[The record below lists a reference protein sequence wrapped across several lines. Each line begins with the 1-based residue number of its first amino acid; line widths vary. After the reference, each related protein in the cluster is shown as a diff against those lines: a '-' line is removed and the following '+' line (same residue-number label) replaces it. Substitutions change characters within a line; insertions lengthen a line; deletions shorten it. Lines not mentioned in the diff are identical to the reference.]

1 MILSTIKPYSIL
13 LPLALLLSTSFATAQ
28 VKDFTAVTDE
38 MLTSPPAGE
47 WLSWRG
53 TPAAWG
59 YSPLDQINTENVNQ
73 LQLKWSFALDDTGA
87 VQAAPLIH
95 DGIMFIPSA
104 RGVIQALDAVN
115 GDLLWEYRPAPP
127 TEEFIN
133 SGEGTRAAVL
143 PPGAFAGVGRG
154 VQKNIALYG
163 DMIYAATETAS
174 IRAIDA
180 RSGLLVWETQV
191 ADPTLGYF

>member
-1 MILSTIKPYSIL
+1 MIIKIVRPRAISAIK
-13 LPLALLLSTSFATAQ
+13 ACTNLLLVFLLSASFSQAQ
-28 VKDFTAVTDE
+28 IEDFTSVTDD
-38 MLTSPPAGE
+38 MLTSPPKGE

-59 YSPLDQINTENVNQ
+59 YSPLDQINTDNVNQ

-104 RGVIQALDAVN
+104 RGVIQALDAVK
-115 GDLLWEYRPAPP
+115 GDLLWEYRPALP

-133 SGEGTRAAVL
+133 SGEGTRARETRQKFL
-143 PPGAFAGVGRG
+143 LSGRSRDSQIQRDLG
-154 VQKNIALYG
+154 
-163 DMIYAATETAS
+163 E
-174 IRAIDA
+174 
-180 RSGLLVWETQV
+180 GLEC
-191 ADPTLGYF
+191 